1 MWLETGL
8 MGTSVHNIL
17 IYEKFIIYS
26 IPIYLALFFVAP
38 QENSTLLKNEHILLV
53 NWEVSKQWRAVFF
66 SFIILIYHA
75 QR

>member
-1 MWLETGL
+1 

-17 IYEKFIIYS
+17 IYERFIIYS

-53 NWEVSKQWRAVFF
+53 NWEVSKQ
-66 SFIILIYHA
+66 
-75 QR
+75 